1 MGALQTDCI
10 QRLPPRCWM
19 QSGRRSKRPP
29 GEDVYI
35 GSELRGSR
43 AIGAQRVPGA
53 NGRRGQDTGGVLV
66 LLSLLEG
73 QVRGMEQ
80 PTPCRGTCLGEGR
93 FEEWSSLRP
102 YRWYKKGRSGHFRST
117 AAKFCRVAIL
127 QTLRTEQENP
137 AEPCHYART
146 KACTVE
152 HLNADANGG
161 LKSPAVRSPVPI
173 LKGRLA
179 PRT

>member
-1 MGALQTDCI
+1 VHVHIVAAPVI
-10 QRLPPRCWM
+10 F
-19 QSGRRSKRPP
+19 
-29 GEDVYI
+29 EDN
-35 GSELRGSR
+35 
-43 AIGAQRVPGA
+43 AA
-53 NGRRGQDTGGVLV
+53 V
-66 LLSLLEG
+66 LLPAPLRYRPMLDDLLCG
-73 QVRGMEQ
+73 
-80 PTPCRGTCLGEGR
+80 
-93 FEEWSSLRP
+93 
-102 YRWYKKGRSGHFRST
+102 FRST

-127 QTLRTEQENP
+127 QTLWTEQENP